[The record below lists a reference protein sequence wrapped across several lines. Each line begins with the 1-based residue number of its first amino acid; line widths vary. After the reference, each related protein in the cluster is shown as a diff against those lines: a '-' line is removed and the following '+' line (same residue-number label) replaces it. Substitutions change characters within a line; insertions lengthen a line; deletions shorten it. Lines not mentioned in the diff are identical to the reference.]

1 MARIDFTDY
10 TAPTGVGPTT
20 ANQSQSDHAKA
31 LAELIESIAGAHVTV
46 SPQTI
51 NGDLV
56 GYASQL
62 RAQMC
67 TIYRLAAMLNEGLKD
82 KERNHD

>member
-1 MARIDFTDY
+1 MARIDFTEY
-10 TAPTGVGPTT
+10 AAPAGAGIAHQTHG
-20 ANQSQSDHAKA
+20 DHANA
-31 LAELIESIAGAHVTV
+31 LAHLIESIAGAHVSV

-51 NGDLV
+51 NGDLA

-67 TIYRLAAMLNEGLKD
+67 TIYRLAAMLNETLAD
-82 KERNHD
+82 KGPNHG